1 MTGRQERAP
10 MPGPREDRLLGGR
23 VRLVQPGQGY
33 RVAIDPVLLAA
44 AVPARPGENVL
55 DLGCG
60 VGAAALC
67 LLARVGELRVTGLEL
82 DRSLVGLAAENAR
95 LNDAGRA
102 FDPVVGDILRPP
114 PRLAP
119 GAFHHVMANPP
130 HLPAE
135 TGRRPSDAGRAAAS
149 VEGEAKLDD
158 WLRAALRMVC
168 AKGTVTLVHRADRLP
183 ELMAALAG
191 RAGEV
196 VVFPLWPGPDAPAKR
211 VLVRA
216 RKGVATPA
224 RLSPGLV
231 LHEAAGGYTAGT
243 QAVLRDGGGLEF

>member
-10 MPGPREDRLLGGR
+10 MPEAREDRLLGGR
-23 VRLVQPGQGY
+23 VRLMQPGQGY

-82 DRSLVGLAAENAR
+82 DRSLVGLAADNAQ
-95 LNDAGRA
+95 LNSVGRA
-102 FDPVVGDILRPP
+102 FAPLIGDILRPP

-135 TGRRPSDAGRAAAS
+135 AGRRPRDAGRAAAS
-149 VEGEAKLDD
+149 IEGEAKLED
-158 WLRAALRMVC
+158 WLAAALRMVR
-168 AKGTVTLVHRADRLP
+168 AKGTVTVIHRADRLP

-191 RAGEV
+191 RAGEI

-216 RKGVATPA
+216 RKGVAAPA
-224 RLSPGLV
+224 RLSSGLV
-231 LHEAAGGYTAGT
+231 LHETGGGYTAGAQT
-243 QAVLRDGGGLEF
+243 VLRDGGGLEL

>member
-1 MTGRQERAP
+1 MSGWEERSPAP
-10 MPGPREDRLLGGR
+10 EPREDRLLGGR
-23 VRLVQPGQGY
+23 VRLMQPAAGY
-33 RVAIDPVLLAA
+33 RAAIDPVLLAA
-44 AVPARPGENVL
+44 AMPARPGENVL

-82 DRSLVGLAAENAR
+82 DRSLVGLAADNAR
-95 LNDAGRA
+95 LNGVGRA

-130 HLPAE
+130 YLPAE
-135 TGRRPSDAGRAAAS
+135 AGRLPRDAGRAEAS

-158 WLRAALRMVC
+158 WLRAALRMVR
-168 AKGTVTLVHRADRLP
+168 AKGTVTVIHRADRLP
-183 ELMAALAG
+183 EVMAALSG
-191 RAGEV
+191 RAGEIIV
-196 VVFPLWPGPDAPAKR
+196 YPLWPGPEAPAKR

-224 RLSPGLV
+224 RLAPGLC
-231 LHEAAGGYTAGT
+231 LHAAGGAYTAAA
-243 QAVLRDGGGLEF
+243 QAVLRDGAALEL